1 MEAKIDAVDLMRQ
14 IDLIIELKGAR
25 EASLRISIG
34 IWLIKL
40 AAKIMN
46 MEIVYKYGDCLW
58 LTQLDSR
65 S

>member
-46 MEIVYKYGDCLW
+46 MEIVYG
-58 LTQLDSR
+58 
-65 S
+65 